1 MGIEREAPPAAS
13 ARRLSLRNAAINY
26 RAGWWSVT
34 VQVAKNKSILG
45 AVVGDRVVLNALG
58 QAVAA
63 SWRALPTRY
72 PELELFDFVVMPNH
86 FHALLRIH
94 WRAANCTHHL
104 GFLMGRFKGGTSFLY
119 GRLRRAGEIED
130 IGASL
135 WQRDYWDDLVTSAAE
150 FRGWQRYIR
159 ENPAH
164 WSSDRYGACTAHVQ
178 GDAELLNRPR
188 VAFVASQGFGAAALK
203 PRKIWGDA
211 GGVERVLISTFTSAQ
226 EREALRRALARRRPL
241 IAVFPAGIPAAG
253 ALGEG
258 LAAAI
263 REGRALAVSPQTPGS
278 RLNKKIATWC
288 NEFVLKNADEI
299 WVGDLS
305 PNGMLA
311 QMLAGLGRGGEGRL
325 KSPPSIETAAPVSSP
340 PIETSASVASRPIEK
355 MLAPVSPPSIE
366 TLASVASPAIE
377 TVASVASWP
386 IEKTLAPVSSRPIE
400 TAASVASRPAL
411 GLAQA
416 VPVKARPA
424 PAKALAPP
432 VIEGGDFSRPRHSF
446 GARGQALMELAV
458 GLFALALVVSA
469 LCGFAHYIA
478 KSLRVQNEL
487 RVGGRRS
494 DSVEIS
500 SWAAQHVFGAETLKI
515 AEKLNWPSTT
525 ILK

>member
-1 MGIEREAPPAAS
+1 MGIEREAPPAAPV
-13 ARRLSLRNAAINY
+13 RRLSLRNAAINY

-72 PELELFDFVVMPNH
+72 PELEIFDFVVMPNH

-94 WRAANCTHHL
+94 WRAANRTHHL

-203 PRKIWGDA
+203 PRKIWGNA
-211 GGVERVLISTFTSAQ
+211 GGGERVLISTFTSAQ

-253 ALGEG
+253 ALGED

-311 QMLAGLGRGGEGRL
+311 QMLAGLGR
-325 KSPPSIETAAPVSSP
+325 AP
-340 PIETSASVASRPIEK
+340 RP
-355 MLAPVSPPSIE
+355 
-366 TLASVASPAIE
+366 
-377 TVASVASWP
+377 
-386 IEKTLAPVSSRPIE
+386 
-400 TAASVASRPAL
+400 
-411 GLAQA
+411 
-416 VPVKARPA
+416 
-424 PAKALAPP
+424 
-432 VIEGGDFSRPRHSF
+432 SF

-515 AEKLNWPSTT
+515 SEKLNWPSTT